1 MKSSKDSDYSLV
13 SNKNLNHE
21 IGSLDRL
28 PGDDVVIQKCKNYD
42 VITKNPKSES
52 FQFWK
57 NRNYTFSGFSEGLNS
72 SLALAAGELWSQT

>member
-57 NRNYTFSGFSEGLNS
+57 NRTIHIPDFQKGWT
-72 SLALAAGELWSQT
+72 AL